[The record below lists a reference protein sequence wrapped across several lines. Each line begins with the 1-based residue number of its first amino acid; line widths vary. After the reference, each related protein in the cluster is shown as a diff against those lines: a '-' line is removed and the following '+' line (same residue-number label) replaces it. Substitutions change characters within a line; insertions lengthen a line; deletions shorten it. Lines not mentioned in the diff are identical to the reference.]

1 MSSFEVRPGESVLH
15 AVRRIGRHEI
25 DDMLM
30 HLRAGPRRHEA
41 VHEARKSSKKLRAL
55 IRLVRDAI
63 GEKRY
68 RRENTT
74 IRARRSCMTG
84 ASARR
89 ICAMSTNSSSRYGR
103 R

>member
-15 AVRRIGRHEI
+15 AVRRIARHEI

-68 RRENTT
+68 PRENTT
-74 IRARRSCMTG
+74 VRARRTCVTG
-84 ASARR
+84 ARARTM
-89 ICAMSTNSSSRYGR
+89 CAMVPNSSSR
-103 R
+103 